1 MQKASKSQRNQL
13 TRQNK
18 GLKSEKGNKVGESNL
33 CCLWLSFG
41 PKQPKQPKDTFGCPL
56 ACLDTVQR
64 RQKEGKEGK
73 RRKKKHKKAKGNC
86 HFPDVYLVER

>member
-18 GLKSEKGNKVGESNL
+18 GLSQKKVIKLEKATSAA
-33 CCLWLSFG
+33 
-41 PKQPKQPKDTFGCPL
+41 FGCPL
-56 ACLDTVQR
+56 ACPDTVQR

-86 HFPDVYLVER
+86 HFPDELVHRISCFV